1 MKSLISTGQLV
12 KVRVIYLLVVRL
24 TDPFVHIAEISSS
37 NNFFHLIK
45 FRQGNCR
52 NVPKERVNI

>member
-24 TDPFVHIAEISSS
+24 TDPFVHSAEISSS

-45 FRQGNCR
+45 FRQGNCG